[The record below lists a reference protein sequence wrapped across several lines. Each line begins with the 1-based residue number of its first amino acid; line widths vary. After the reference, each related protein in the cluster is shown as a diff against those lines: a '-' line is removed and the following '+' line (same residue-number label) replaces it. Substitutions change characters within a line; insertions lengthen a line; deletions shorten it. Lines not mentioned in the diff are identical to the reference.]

1 VPLGLS
7 RMSIPGQR
15 ARVRHVPCGS
25 RAGLSG
31 LPGRT
36 GHGAVGTKHAAV
48 TGQGL
53 ERLAAA
59 RAYKKETAGIGR
71 HPLGR
76 RVPASGAFEYGY
88 GLHPSDRGI
97 AERHLPAP
105 SLALSRR
112 AARSIAACVRI
123 AQSLHPRRHQ
133 LIFSTGEPCAQKSN
147 MWSMRSSS
155 RSGC

>member
-1 VPLGLS
+1 MIFRRVHHPPLAFCLCVIFSENRCPLFGITHW
-7 RMSIPGQR
+7 RG
-15 ARVRHVPCGS
+15 AAS
-25 RAGLSG
+25 RAALSG

-76 RVPASGAFEYGY
+76 GVPAAGAFEYGY

-112 AARSIAACVRI
+112 AARSIAACGRF
-123 AQSLHPRRHQ
+123 AQSLHPRRH
-133 LIFSTGEPCAQKSN
+133 
-147 MWSMRSSS
+147 
-155 RSGC
+155 